1 MGRYYGE
8 CKMHRIQNHTWD
20 ILRHGL
26 EKLFG
31 IVPEFSVD
39 QNSIGMS
46 RKTIPRKGFWITS
59 LSKCA
64 LLGISIFQAAFKP
77 HLGHEEVPN
86 PTLRFISER

>member
-1 MGRYYGE
+1 MVNVKCIGS
-8 CKMHRIQNHTWD
+8 KTITWD

-46 RKTIPRKGFWITS
+46 QKTIPRKGF
-59 LSKCA
+59 
-64 LLGISIFQAAFKP
+64 
-77 HLGHEEVPN
+77 
-86 PTLRFISER
+86 